1 MENIKSVKKS
11 EIARLAL
18 DKFLWNGLSEGVPS
32 EEVEYI
38 CLAIKSSAASIFN
51 IRYKRASELLVVEQ
65 MHQDVKNK
73 MDDIANSY
81 GISFDYNFAANELYS
96 KIHEPEGYELVNR
109 FPEIQKFRK
118 ELLTELIEFYV
129 SRDI

>member
-18 DKFLWNGLSEGVPS
+18 DKFLWDGLSDKIPEGKIAH
-32 EEVEYI
+32 I
-38 CLAIKSSAASIFN
+38 CLAMNISAASIFN
-51 IRYKRASELLVVEQ
+51 IHYGKASKLPVVQQ

-73 MDDIANSY
+73 MHAIANSF
-81 GISFDYNFAANELYS
+81 GFSFDYDFTAGELYS

-109 FPEIQKFRK
+109 LPKVQKFRQ
-118 ELLTELIEFYV
+118 E
-129 SRDI
+129 